1 MLAGGVLAS
10 QIINKNQTTRK
21 TQKIKSRV
29 RCISKMREG
38 PIHWIIQKN
47 HLETVYVSLIFI
59 WQVILALLMKTA
71 GQKNQNIK

>member
-1 MLAGGVLAS
+1 M
-10 QIINKNQTTRK
+10 
-21 TQKIKSRV
+21 
-29 RCISKMREG
+29 SKMREG

-71 GQKNQNIK
+71 GQKNQNSK